1 MVAKTVSVQFST
13 YTMPMF
19 SFLKI
24 SNFRLGF
31 GDDQLL
37 VDVEET
43 SSSTSQSFT
52 GIALPGTRPLSISI
66 LEDPSDRYR
75 ALLLVTL
82 EIPSSDGCN
91 VIKYAIYQLQAGISQ
106 RRKSET
112 ILTKLYI
119 SGNTNLSTHTTAGM
133 FLAGGSF
140 LFQLNENEK
149 QPPRGERQILPT

>member
-1 MVAKTVSVQFST
+1 MS
-13 YTMPMF
+13 MF
-19 SFLKI
+19 CFLI
-24 SNFRLGF
+24 FSNFRLGF

-37 VDVEET
+37 VESLNVQET
-43 SSSTSQSFT
+43 SSSTSQTCT

-66 LEDPSDRYR
+66 LEDPSDRHR

-82 EIPSSDGCN
+82 EIPSSDGGN

-149 QPPRGERQILPT
+149 QPPRGERATNFTYIVN